1 MNPSIKHASHLMV
14 PQIPNE
20 TPRRTRRPSGEP
32 PALPRHLQISGVG
45 WLLATAVLVGAA
57 LLVFAHGL
65 HGVAV
70 GVTIADDA
78 VIAWLQGLGAPGSVG
93 VFQVLAWPSSWTFL
107 NAVGPAL
114 LVTLLAL
121 RRFRHL
127 VVALLAITALQ
138 VVAGIMLAKSMRRPR
153 QFGVVHRAAWS
164 GWAMPSLQMTLL

>member
-1 MNPSIKHASHLMV
+1 MNLPTDHVDHARVPEIPSG
-14 PQIPNE
+14 

-32 PALPRHLQISGVG
+32 PPLPRHLKTSGVG

-57 LLVFAHGL
+57 LLVFGRGV

-70 GVTIADDA
+70 GVTVVDDA
-78 VIAWLQGLGAPGSVG
+78 VVGWLQDLGAPGSVDL
-93 VFQVLAWPSSWTFL
+93 FRVLAWPSSWTFL

-127 VVALLAITALQ
+127 VVALMAFTALQ
-138 VVAGIMLAKSMRRPR
+138 VVGGIMLA
-153 QFGVVHRAAWS
+153 
-164 GWAMPSLQMTLL
+164 T